1 MKLAETHLRKSL
13 GNERLTLLQPESI
26 QEVYRKMLAEKSSA
40 RTVQHVHRVL
50 NAVLREAVSAG
61 YLLRNPA
68 DGVKLPKIEKKEQRH
83 FSEDEAA
90 RFLAACATMRQGLA
104 FELALAT
111 GLRPQEYLALK
122 WTDVEFER
130 NTIRIVR
137 ALKRYK
143 KEWRFKEPKTA
154 KSRRRVLL
162 PAPLMNKLRL
172 HRKAQLEQQLKHLNY
187 LPLSCNQCGASGNPD
202 ITVCDEVH
210 RDSESGRC
218 QFFFQQLT
226 FSQIGISAAKPQ
238 QFFMLAAFDDAACF
252 QHANQVS
259 FFHRRDAMGDD

>member
-1 MKLAETHLRKSL
+1 M
-13 GNERLTLLQPESI
+13 
-26 QEVYRKMLAEKSSA
+26 
-40 RTVQHVHRVL
+40 L

-122 WTDVEFER
+122 WTD
-130 NTIRIVR
+130 
-137 ALKRYK
+137 

-154 KSRRRVLL
+154 KSRRSVLL